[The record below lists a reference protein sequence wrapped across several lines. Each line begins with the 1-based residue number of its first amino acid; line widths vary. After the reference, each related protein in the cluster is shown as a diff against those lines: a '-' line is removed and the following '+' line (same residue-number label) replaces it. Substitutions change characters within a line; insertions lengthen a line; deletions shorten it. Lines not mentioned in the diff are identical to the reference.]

1 MLGLFRWIAV
11 ALVVLCHVWHGAG
24 LCADDKTPDKA
35 KLKDAAKPKGT
46 AELKVASPQEILAWI
61 EQLDSASFRRRESA
75 TRALQSA
82 GSNVIGPIGQ
92 AVEQRGPEVAWRALV
107 VLKEI
112 CISGDVTSSD
122 EAVGVLQKLAESKNR
137 SIVAD
142 AKRALV
148 SWRQVRQERAI
159 TRISQLGGH
168 VSISGTTIY
177 RLVLDENWQGDTGD
191 LRLLTHLSAVN
202 WLDLHGEKFTDEAV
216 PHLVKIAGLAR
227 LNLYSTAI
235 SLKAVKT
242 LEAQA
247 PSAKIFWFGTAV
259 LGITGDITGTGG
271 GGKGC
276 RIISVYPGTGAHQ
289 AGVQAGDLIT
299 KLNDETIKSFSE
311 LTRAMVAKKV
321 GQKVKIAV
329 LRGEEKLSLEVTLGK
344 RSQIQP
350 RQVLPAPFP
359 VP

>member
-1 MLGLFRWIAV
+1 MLGLYRWIAV

-24 LCADDKTPDKA
+24 LCADDKTPDTA

-46 AELKVASPQEILAWI
+46 AELKTASPQEIRAWI
-61 EQLDSASFRRRESA
+61 EQLDSASFRQRESA

-92 AVEQRGPEVAWRALV
+92 AVDQRGPEVAWRALV

-112 CISGDVTSSD
+112 CISGDAASSD
-122 EAVGVLQKLAESKNR
+122 EAAAVLQKLAESKNR

-159 TRISQLGGH
+159 ARISQLGGH

-177 RLVLDENWQGDTGD
+177 QLVLDENWQGDTDD
-191 LRLLTHLSAVN
+191 LRLLTHLISLSN
-202 WLDLHGEKFTDEAV
+202 LDLHGEKFTDEAV
-216 PHLVKIAGLAR
+216 PHLARIAGLGQ
-227 LNLYSTAI
+227 LNLYMTAI
-235 SLKAVKT
+235 SPKGGNTIKAK
-242 LEAQA
+242 A
-247 PSAKIFWFGTAV
+247 PNASIQWLNNAV
-259 LGITGDITGTGG
+259 LGVRGDITGGG

-276 RIISVYPGTGAHQ
+276 RITRVYPGTGAHK
-289 AGVQAGDLIT
+289 AGLQAGDVIT
-299 KLNDETIKSFSE
+299 KLDDAPVTSFSE
-311 LTRAMVAKKV
+311 LTRRMVTKKV
-321 GQKVKIAV
+321 GQKVKVYI

-359 VP
+359 AP